1 MLATKENVWS
11 FLGHRIKYNINSLK
25 SFSEILF
32 NRKCNKKQVFHLNFK
47 QPNLPIPPGMEIAA
61 IVEFE
66 CTNAQEYSD
75 KMVISIDNREIE
87 IPIHAYP
94 AKPSL
99 VFDGKYI

>member
-1 MLATKENVWS
+1 
-11 FLGHRIKYNINSLK
+11 
-25 SFSEILF
+25 
-32 NRKCNKKQVFHLNFK
+32 
-47 QPNLPIPPGMEIAA
+47 MEIAA

-99 VFDGKYI
+99 VFDGK